1 MGEPTPAQQVE
12 NRYRAMRLD
21 ALHGYERNARKHG
34 PEQIVLLEQSLLTYG
49 WTRPIGVANG
59 VIRFGHGMTEAAT
72 NLWKAGKCPKYW
84 PDAAFAPVVDLSHL
98 SETELRAYTIA
109 DNKLAERSTDDKD
122 VLRLELVDLREMGVA
137 LDSLGFEA
145 ATLEDLLG
153 SSENEGEGTLGAD
166 ALPDDP
172 PFSVCEPGEVWVLG
186 RHRLAIGSPLEP
198 GVLELLLKDV
208 VPHLMVTEAPD
219 GGDVDLDEP
228 GAPDWRQAIPLFP
241 GDVAY
246 VWHDGLFTGRVA
258 NTLQNAG
265 FVLRSQIIWVMDKT
279 VSRGSD
285 FPWAHQ
291 PCWYSARQR
300 KKRQFAA
307 RGLSTVWSIAQP
319 QQSAKDKR
327 VRLPVDCARRCIEN
341 SSSQGQAVYDPFA
354 ASGTVL
360 IAAELS
366 KRACYAVED
375 VPIRA
380 DAVIARWQ
388 GFTGLSATLEGD
400 GRTYAELRVLRA
412 IGSLG
417 GEEE

>member
-1 MGEPTPAQQVE
+1 MADPLQITYVPTDSLRVFD
-12 NRYRAMRLD
+12 M
-21 ALHGYERNARKHG
+21 NARTHSAPQVAQIAASITEFGFTNPILVDETGTLIAGHG
-34 PEQIVLLEQSLLTYG
+34 RLEAAKSLGLKEV
-49 WTRPIGVANG
+49 P
-59 VIRFGHGMTEAAT
+59 VIRLTGLTE
-72 NLWKAGKCPKYW
+72 
-84 PDAAFAPVVDLSHL
+84 VQR
-98 SETELRAYTIA
+98 RAYILA
-109 DNKLAERSTDDKD
+109 DNKLALNAGWDAEK
-122 VLRLELVDLREMGVA
+122 LRAELVSIRDLGADLGLTGFDAAELESI
-137 LDSLGFEA
+137 LD
-145 ATLEDLLG
+145 
-153 SSENEGEGTLGAD
+153 ENEGEGTLGAD

-186 RHRLAIGSPLEP
+186 RHRLVCGSPAEP

-265 FVLRSQIIWVMDKT
+265 FVLRSQIIWAMDRS
-279 VSRGSD
+279 VARGSD
-285 FPWAHQ
+285 YPWQHT
-291 PCWYSARQR
+291 PCWYAARQR

-327 VRLPVDCARRCIEN
+327 VRLPVDCAKRCIEN

-366 KRACYAVED
+366 KRACYAVEE

-417 GEEE
+417 GEEA